1 MVESKEE
8 LQKILNDFWL
18 LDKTDYENL
27 KSMISQKIYEI
38 DVISGKRPRDEED
51 KDAHDKLILLREKI
65 TYIISNDLYKKI
77 NRKRYESR

>member
-38 DVISGKRPRDEED
+38 DVISGKRPRDED
-51 KDAHDKLILLREKI
+51 KDAHDKLTLLREKI
-65 TYIISNDLYKKI
+65 TYIISNDLYKK
-77 NRKRYESR
+77 

>member
-51 KDAHDKLILLREKI
+51 KDAHDK
-65 TYIISNDLYKKI
+65 
-77 NRKRYESR
+77 

>member
-38 DVISGKRPRDEED
+38 GMISGKRPRDED

-77 NRKRYESR
+77 NRERYESR

>member
-1 MVESKEE
+1 MIDSKEE

-51 KDAHDKLILLREKI
+51 KDAHDKLILF
-65 TYIISNDLYKKI
+65 KK
-77 NRKRYESR
+77 K